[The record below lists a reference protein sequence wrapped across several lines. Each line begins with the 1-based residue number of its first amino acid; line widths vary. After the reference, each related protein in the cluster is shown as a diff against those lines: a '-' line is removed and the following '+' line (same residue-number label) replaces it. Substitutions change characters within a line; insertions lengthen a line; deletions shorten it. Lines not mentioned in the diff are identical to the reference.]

1 MSLPHVL
8 LGLLSRSPA
17 SGWDL
22 KARLARDGAV
32 GWDAELA
39 QIYPALRRLLRG
51 RFVTAKKRKS
61 EKGPPR
67 REYAITPAG
76 RRELLQW
83 LAEPAGPP
91 RAKDAALARLAFLER
106 LAPRDRLAQLSTWR
120 SHVASTLKA
129 AGPGST
135 SARRRRRAL
144 LETELAWA
152 DAEVALLSRQEEAN
166 RRLPPP
172 RTPSGG

>member
-8 LGLLSRSPA
+8 LGLLARSPA

-22 KARLARDGAV
+22 KTRLARDGAV

-51 RFVTAKKRKS
+51 RFVTSKKKKS
-61 EKGPPR
+61 DKGPPR

-76 RRELLQW
+76 KRELLQW
-83 LAEPAGPP
+83 LAEPAPPP
-91 RAKDAALARLAFLER
+91 RAKDPALARLAFLDRLPPRER
-106 LAPRDRLAQLSTWR
+106 LALLSTWR
-120 SHVASTLKA
+120 AHVASALKA

-152 DAEVALLSRQEEAN
+152 DAEVALLSRQEEAT
-166 RRLPPP
+166 RRLAPP
-172 RTPSGG
+172 RAPSAG